1 MMFAAPQTREA
12 RIAGAA
18 ALLADIRRGRRDKP
32 QSLPA
37 ELQPLDKDE
46 AEAIQLACY
55 AAMGWTIGGWKVGR
69 TGGGAVA
76 APLPDSGIAA
86 PSATPIRLPLNSG
99 MELEVALRLRQGLD
113 AAGLAALTADAM
125 PGLADMVLL
134 FELVESRFAAG
145 ATPSDLDKLAD
156 CISNHSAVVGPALG
170 AWAWPDVEQAAMRL
184 LVDGI
189 EVAKHAGPHRAMPIG
204 ALIEGWR
211 DRCIAIGHL
220 PRAGEVVTLGSL
232 TGLLPVPAAGGR
244 LRGEFEGRGVLEIT
258 VAPLG

>member
-37 ELQPLDKDE
+37 DLQPADKDE
-46 AEAIQLACY
+46 AEAMQLATF
-55 AAMGWTIGGWKVGR
+55 AALGGTIGGWKVAR
-69 TGGGAVA
+69 IASHAVA
-76 APLPDSGIAA
+76 APLPAASIAA
-86 PSATPIRLPLNSG
+86 PSATPIRLPLQSG

-113 AAGLAALTADAM
+113 AAGLAALSADAL
-125 PGLADMVLL
+125 PDLADMVML

-145 ATPSDLDKLAD
+145 ATPPDLDKLAD

-170 AWAWPDVEQAAMRL
+170 AWGWADVEQAGMRL

-189 EVAKHAGPHRAMPIG
+189 EVATHAGAHRAMPI
-204 ALIEGWR
+204 APLIDAWR

-220 PRAGEVVTLGSL
+220 PQAGEVVTLGSL
-232 TGLLPVPAAGGR
+232 TGLLPVPAAGGT

>member
-18 ALLADIRRGRRDKP
+18 ALFADIRRGRRDKP
-32 QSLPA
+32 PSLPA
-37 ELQPLDKDE
+37 ELQPADRDE
-46 AEAIQLACY
+46 AEAMQLATY
-55 AAMGWTIGGWKVGR
+55 AALGWTIAGWKVGR
-69 TGGGAVA
+69 AGGHPVA
-76 APLPDSGIAA
+76 APLPDVAVAA
-86 PSATPIRLPLNSG
+86 PAATPLRLPLHSG

-125 PGLADMVLL
+125 PRLADMVIL

-145 ATPSDLDKLAD
+145 ATPSELEKLAD
-156 CISNHSAVVGPALG
+156 CISNGSCVVGPALG
-170 AWAWPDVEQAAMRL
+170 AWTWPDVEQAGMRL

-189 EVAKHAGPHRAMPIG
+189 EVANHAGPHRAMPIA

-211 DRCIAIGHL
+211 DRCLAIGHL
-220 PRAGEVVTLGSL
+220 PPAGEVVTLGSL
-232 TGLLPVPAAGGR
+232 TGLLPVPAAGGT
-244 LRGEFEGRGVLEIT
+244 LRGEFAGRGVLEIT